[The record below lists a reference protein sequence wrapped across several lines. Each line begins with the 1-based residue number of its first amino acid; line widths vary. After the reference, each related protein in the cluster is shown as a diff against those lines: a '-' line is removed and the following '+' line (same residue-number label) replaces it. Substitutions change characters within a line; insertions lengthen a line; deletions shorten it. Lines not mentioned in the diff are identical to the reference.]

1 MGSTGRG
8 VAVLLAV
15 LVLAACGGGTG
26 EQPTRPVEETAA
38 EDGTDAEEAIEQD
51 GEVAPDEEPETAE
64 SEGEAG
70 RWVSVLATV
79 PDDASTR
86 ALVVVNDHAAAARAR
101 EIVPRDEPIV
111 AGSSFSGALS
121 PDDADEW
128 RVSFGFDVGQVEL
141 DLEAGLPPE
150 RYEVLQGRF
159 DPDAVDDAVRSD
171 PVWADELETAE
182 HLGVTYYRWGED
194 RSQDLARSSP
204 TRPIGVG
211 GRLALVDDVIM
222 RAAWTEGIEQMIGA
236 RSGERPSLA
245 EAGDLVEA
253 ARAIEHH
260 GGFSASLTTD
270 VLRFEAGQA
279 IVGNLDLQGA
289 EDQPQASEE
298 IPALDA
304 YRALATGVGVD
315 EDGWFQL
322 IALAHDD
329 ETDAAANAER
339 LEEVLADGVS
349 FVSGA
354 PWQEVVDDWTITVDR
369 AVTVAVL
376 RTASRGLW
384 NHIVQ
389 RPDLVIWR

>member
-1 MGSTGRG
+1 
-8 VAVLLAV
+8 
-15 LVLAACGGGTG
+15 
-26 EQPTRPVEETAA
+26 
-38 EDGTDAEEAIEQD
+38 
-51 GEVAPDEEPETAE
+51 
-64 SEGEAG
+64 
-70 RWVSVLATV
+70 
-79 PDDASTR
+79 
-86 ALVVVNDHAAAARAR
+86 
-101 EIVPRDEPIV
+101 
-111 AGSSFSGALS
+111 
-121 PDDADEW
+121 
-128 RVSFGFDVGQVEL
+128 
-141 DLEAGLPPE
+141 
-150 RYEVLQGRF
+150 
-159 DPDAVDDAVRSD
+159 
-171 PVWADELETAE
+171 
-182 HLGVTYYRWGED
+182 
-194 RSQDLARSSP
+194 
-204 TRPIGVG
+204 
-211 GRLALVDDVIM
+211 
-222 RAAWTEGIEQMIGA
+222 
-236 RSGERPSLA
+236 
-245 EAGDLVEA
+245 
-253 ARAIEHH
+253 
-260 GGFSASLTTD
+260 